1 MVSEDI
7 YAKMVRE
14 MMTTNTK
21 EYHRDLQRDLEICE
35 RATPGPWI
43 ANVDVG
49 DKRYDGHDEF
59 IWGPKGPGYGTIAE
73 IGTFDRNNQI
83 NDARFIAAA
92 RTGWPHAI
100 RRAIEAEK
108 RVAELEAE
116 NERLRE
122 QLRDLNEYKRLAEW
136 GLRKIFGEER
146 VVRHGI

>member
-7 YAKMVRE
+7 YAEMVRE

-21 EYHRDLQRDLEICE
+21 EYRRDLQRDLEICE
-35 RATPGPWI
+35 RATPGPWKFFENSSI
-43 ANVDVG
+43 IMNETDVWICEVEWIN
-49 DKRYDGHDEF
+49 DKQF
-59 IWGPKGPGYGTIAE
+59 IAE
-73 IGTFDRNNQI
+73 
-83 NDARFIAAA
+83 ARE
-92 RTGWPHAI
+92 GWPHAI
-100 RRAIEAEK
+100 RRAIAAEK

-136 GLRKIFGEER
+136 GLRKVFGEER